1 MTEDDATLLVT
12 QIEPRLSEK
21 YPFDEKHKLC
31 GVRVYCPRKRVGLE
45 IWTGNHFVT
54 VELRKDEAAE
64 LARRILLAMNYVPP
78 KTPALH
84 QLWVVTPTNKD
95 ET

>member
-31 GVRVYCPRKRVGLE
+31 GVRVYCPRNESAWKSGQA
-45 IWTGNHFVT
+45 I
-54 VELRKDEAAE
+54 
-64 LARRILLAMNYVPP
+64 IS
-78 KTPALH
+78 
-84 QLWVVTPTNKD
+84 
-95 ET
+95 